1 MPRTC
6 MISIHHIAPSE
17 LHRIRIA
24 CSYLFSPALAHEH
37 AFLSGLDSN
46 TLRNAFRDKA
56 KRYHPDLHRHEP
68 EEMLKRRRERFI
80 KIKESYDLLTGHI
93 QDIQEESHTTPP
105 QNDVRK
111 RKIIAV
117 GGAKG
122 GIGKSIIVANLAAYL
137 CSRGNTTVAVDL
149 DLGGANLHL
158 YLGETQI
165 KHSVNDFLSK
175 QAESLQEIMIPTK
188 YGPLLIGG
196 DSSNLG
202 AGNIGFARKLKL
214 LKALRALDADYVIL
228 DLGGDTSYNMID
240 FFLSADEGIVITSCD
255 PASYLDAYNFI
266 KVSLYRKL
274 SRLYGPES
282 DREGEKD
289 EELEGLIREMLA
301 PDNGK
306 EVKQIRGLLE
316 KIRTV
321 KPESLATIKEVLS
334 GFRPHLLVNMVGSDS
349 DEKSVVARIQE
360 VSKKMLMIN
369 VKSLGI
375 IPYLDLVKKSA
386 VTLIPA
392 VLSGQKGPLS
402 KKLAEIVEAMEA
414 QIKRP

>member
-37 AFLSGLDSN
+37 TFLSGLDGS

-56 KRYHPDLHRHEP
+56 KRYHPDLHGHEP
-68 EEMLKRRRERFI
+68 EEMLERRRERFI
-80 KIKESYDLLTGHI
+80 KIKESYDLLNGH
-93 QDIQEESHTTPP
+93 IQEESQTTPL
-105 QNDVRK
+105 NRARK

-137 CSRGNTTVAVDL
+137 CSRGNKTVAVDL

-158 YLGETQI
+158 YLGETQVT
-165 KHSVNDFLSK
+165 HSVNDFLSK
-175 QAESLQEIMIPTK
+175 QAGSLQEIMMPTK

-196 DSSNLG
+196 DSSHLG

-214 LKALRALDADYVIL
+214 LKAIRALDADYVIL

-240 FFLSADEGIVITSCD
+240 FFLSADEGIVLTSCD

-301 PDNGK
+301 SDNGK
-306 EVKQIRGLLE
+306 EVKHIRGFLE
-316 KIRTV
+316 KIRAAR
-321 KPESLATIKEVLS
+321 PESLATIKEVLS

-349 DEKSVVARIQE
+349 DEKSVIARIQE
-360 VSKKMLMIN
+360 VSKKMLMIH

-375 IPYLDLVKKSA
+375 LPYLDQVKKSA
-386 VTLIPA
+386 VTLTPA
-392 VLSGQKGPLS
+392 VLSGQKGPLT
-402 KKLAEIVEAMEA
+402 KKLAEIVDAMEA
-414 QIKRP
+414 

>member
-1 MPRTC
+1 MPRAC
-6 MISIHHIAPSE
+6 MISIRHIAPPE

-37 AFLSGLDSN
+37 AFLAGLDGN
-46 TLRNAFRDKA
+46 TLKNAFRDKA

-68 EEMLKRRRERFI
+68 KEMLERRRERFI

-93 QDIQEESHTTPP
+93 QKESHTTPP
-105 QNDVRK
+105 LNVVRK

-122 GIGKSIIVANLAAYL
+122 GIGKSIIAANLAAYL

-158 YLGETQI
+158 YLGETQVT
-165 KHSVNDFLSK
+165 HSVNDFLSK
-175 QAESLQEIMIPTK
+175 QAESLQEIMISTK

-214 LKALRALDADYVIL
+214 LKAIRALDADYVIL

-274 SRLYGPES
+274 SRIYGPES

-289 EELEGLIREMLA
+289 EELEILIREMLVS
-301 PDNGK
+301 DNGK
-306 EVKQIRGLLE
+306 EVKHIRDLLE
-316 KIRTV
+316 KIGTA
-321 KPESLATIKEVLS
+321 KPERLATIKEVLS
-334 GFRPHLLVNMVGSDS
+334 GFRPHLLVNMVSSDS
-349 DEKSVVARIQE
+349 DEKAVIARIQE
-360 VSKKMLMIN
+360 VSTKMLMIH

-375 IPYLDLVKKSA
+375 LPYLDQVKKSA
-386 VTLIPA
+386 VTLTPA
-392 VLSGQKGPLS
+392 VLGGQKGPLA
-402 KKLAEIVEAMEA
+402 KKLAEIVDAVGA
-414 QIKRP
+414 